1 MVANDRFLDVPLEN
15 QMHLSDEEIALRLQH
30 YNGDGKLQADIIET
44 WAYARDIL
52 ISTAQQY
59 YADFIETILPQSPY
73 RTLVSGV
80 DRSSFVPMAVSY
92 VETQYSRPV
101 DAQWIDEIALSAR
114 RIYSAGVPMSFIV
127 SGMSRHIAL
136 LLENLRR
143 EFADNRP
150 VLRKVSDTI
159 NRVSLIEVE
168 VMMAQVAVLERSK
181 SAARRNDESSQFKQ
195 TIVSILESTIHS
207 SGDLRVKTVS
217 AAASARGMLG
227 KASEVAA
234 AAEQSAVAMRQAAQ
248 TAAGLIRAID
258 EARGEVEVAAQV
270 ATRAAQQS
278 VQAVGVSEALSG
290 HAQAIES
297 ILGLIRDIAGQTNL
311 LALNATIEAARAGD
325 AGRGFAVVAQEVK
338 SLASQTARATDDIAS
353 KIAAIQSAT
362 KQAVDA
368 NGSIR
373 DTVGEVQHSAERI
386 REAMEAQAQTV
397 TMITAAVDQTALA
410 ADSMS
415 GTIASIRADTEHVAS
430 EIDDLESGF
439 GAVDSQLGHLETT
452 TGDFV
457 AKIAA

>member
-1 MVANDRFLDVPLEN
+1 MTGKLNSRVPPENDV
-15 QMHLSDEEIALRLQH
+15 HLSAEDIALHLEL
-30 YNGDGKLQADIIET
+30 YNGDGSLERSLRAVWEQAGDVIMAASEQFFSDFFGRNMSALDPTARTGESDRVLFVEHSLRRMKLKFTMPIDADWVERV
-44 WAYARDIL
+44 AEPAR
-52 ISTAQQY
+52 
-59 YADFIETILPQSPY
+59 E
-73 RTLVSGV
+73 
-80 DRSSFVPMAVSY
+80 
-92 VETQYSRPV
+92 
-101 DAQWIDEIALSAR
+101 
-114 RIYSAGVPMSFIV
+114 IYSLGVPMPIIIN
-127 SGMSRHIAL
+127 GMSEAL
-136 LLENLRR
+136 ASMLRR
-143 EFADNRP
+143 MREKFHADREA
-150 VLRKVSDTI
+150 LRAIADTI
-159 NRVSLIEVE
+159 HRLSLIEIE
-168 VMMAQVAVLERSK
+168 IMMSQIAMLERSK

-195 TIVSILESTIHS
+195 TIVGILESTIHS

-362 KQAVDA
+362 RQAVDA

-373 DTVGEVQHSAERI
+373 DTVGEVQQSAERI
-386 REAMEAQAQTV
+386 RDAMEAQAQTV
-397 TMITAAVDQTALA
+397 TMITAAVDETALA

-415 GTIASIRADTEHVAS
+415 GTIASIRSDTEHVAS
-430 EIDDLESGF
+430 EIDDLETGF
-439 GAVDSQLGHLETT
+439 SEVDSQLAGLEAT